1 MAQMIEETTKK
12 SDEKKPERKTGGQ
25 KKRGI
30 DKWKKKVWYSI
41 FTPDE
46 FEKREIAQTVAEKP
60 EMVMGRTL
68 TVSVAEVSKQPRMSH
83 VALKFKVNNVQAQKA
98 FTAVQGFSIQDSYV
112 KRIVRRRS
120 SKIELVH
127 DVVTK
132 DNLKAHVKAVTI
144 SGSKVTQTQKTAIR
158 KIMEEE
164 LEKAAKAREFRVLVQ
179 ELIFGNV
186 ASAIVKRAK
195 KVASIKRTEISK
207 CTLLE
212 DQKKQ

>member
-1 MAQMIEETTKK
+1 MAQMIKETTKK

-83 VALKFKVNNVQAQKA
+83 VALRFQGPRSRRPKKPRFEKSWKKNVK
-98 FTAVQGFSIQDSYV
+98 
-112 KRIVRRRS
+112 KRPRRANSACWSKNLFLAMSRPRS
-120 SKIELVH
+120 
-127 DVVTK
+127 
-132 DNLKAHVKAVTI
+132 
-144 SGSKVTQTQKTAIR
+144 
-158 KIMEEE
+158 
-164 LEKAAKAREFRVLVQ
+164 
-179 ELIFGNV
+179 
-186 ASAIVKRAK
+186 
-195 KVASIKRTEISK
+195 
-207 CTLLE
+207 
-212 DQKKQ
+212 